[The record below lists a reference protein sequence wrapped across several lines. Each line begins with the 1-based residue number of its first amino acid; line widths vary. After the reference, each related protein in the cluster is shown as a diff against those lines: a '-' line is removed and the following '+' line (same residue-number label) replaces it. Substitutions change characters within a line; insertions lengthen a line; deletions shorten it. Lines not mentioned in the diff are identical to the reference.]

1 MTTSMAPVRPVV
13 PVLRS
18 PGLTGTDHGIDHQVR
33 PDGHTPAGRPLCGAR
48 INHSTWTV
56 VAAYQTRNPCHVCA
70 GATA

>member
-18 PGLTGTDHGIDHQVR
+18 PGTGSYGGTDHQVR

-56 VAAYQTRNPCHVCA
+56 IAAYQTRNPCHVCA